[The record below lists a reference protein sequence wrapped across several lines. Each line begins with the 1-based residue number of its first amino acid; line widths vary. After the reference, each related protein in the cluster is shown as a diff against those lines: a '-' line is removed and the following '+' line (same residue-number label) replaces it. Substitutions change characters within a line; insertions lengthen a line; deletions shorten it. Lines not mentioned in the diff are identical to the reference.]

1 MSKNYDLIII
11 GFGKAGKTIA
21 GKMANKGMNIALIEE
36 DPKLYGGTCIN
47 VGCLPS
53 KSLVHSAKILKEI
66 EALGFERDFDWN
78 SNMYKKSMEEKRV
91 LVKKLNNKNFQLLNK
106 NPNVTIYDGKAR
118 FIDDYTIEV
127 SLENEAVTLNS
138 NKIIINT
145 GSKSNLPDI
154 SGVTESKNVLTSRE
168 LLDLEELPER
178 LAIIGAGY
186 IGLEFASYFTNFGT
200 KVKVFQFDG
209 SFLPREDE
217 DDSTAVREHLTKS
230 GVDFVFKAKTK
241 AFKDLDN
248 KVEVTYEVEGKEENE
263 TFDKVLV
270 ATGRIPNTEGLGLEN
285 TKVKIGERG
294 EIITDEFLET
304 SVKGIW
310 AVGDVKGGPQ
320 FTFISLDDSRIVI
333 PQLLNKDSN
342 YNTSNRKTYP
352 TSTFIDP
359 PFARVGLNEKE
370 ANEKNIEYRKAYFS
384 ASAVPKA
391 NVLRETSGFLK
402 VLVDNDGLILGATLF
417 CAEAHEMINL
427 LSLAINEKISYKTLR
442 DSIYT
447 HPVMTEAL
455 NDLLGQL

>member
-66 EALGFERDFDWN
+66 QALGFERDFDWN
-78 SNMYKKSMEEKRV
+78 SNMYKKSMEEKRI

-127 SLENEAVTLNS
+127 SLENETVTLS
-138 NKIIINT
+138 TSKIIINT
-145 GSKSNLPDI
+145 GSKSTLPDI

-168 LLDLEELPER
+168 ILDLEELPEK

-186 IGLEFASYFTNFGT
+186 IGLEFASYFTNFGA
-200 KVKVFQFDG
+200 KVKVFQFDD

-217 DDSTAVREHLTKS
+217 EDSTALREHLIKS
-230 GVDFVFKAKTK
+230 GVDFVFNTKTK

-248 KVEVTYEVEGKEENE
+248 KVEVTYEVEGKEEIE

-285 TKVKIGERG
+285 TKVEIGERG

-333 PQLLNKDSN
+333 PQLLNKDSD
-342 YNTSNRKTYP
+342 YSTSNRKTYP

-370 ANEKNIEYRKAYFS
+370 ANERNIEYRKAYFS

-402 VLVDNDGLILGATLF
+402 VLVDSDGLILGATLF
-417 CAEAHEMINL
+417 CAEAHEMINII
-427 LSLAINEKISYKTLR
+427 SLAINEKISYKTLR